1 MTKIIKKFISNEDG
15 AVTVDWVVLCAAV
28 VAFSAIGVDLITE
41 NTVDLGDSAGEQIA
55 SQID

>member
-1 MTKIIKKFISNEDG
+1 MTKLIRCFLSNENG

-28 VAFSAIGVDLITE
+28 VAFSAVGVAKITE
-41 NTVDLGDSAGEQIA
+41 NSVSLNETTSAKIA

>member
-1 MTKIIKKFISNEDG
+1 MTKLIRCFLSNEDG

-28 VAFSAIGVDLITE
+28 VAFSAVGVAKITE
-41 NTVDLGDSAGEQIA
+41 NSVSVNEQTGEMIA